1 MIANHTQRIGERK
14 PLPLKSV
21 LDIHSRASHSVQP
34 LHQTINARRVEMGL
48 TVEQVYD
55 RIRRYRW
62 LPGVRPPAL
71 PTVGHWFNG
80 TRRPRNMEH
89 LKALCQALDL
99 TVDEAIGSDTM
110 EAQTALEQRML
121 AVLRDLEPAQ
131 AEALLITGEAMRGGR
146 GPKR

>member
-14 PLPLKSV
+14 SLPLKSV
-21 LDIHSRASHSVQP
+21 MDIQPKASQSVQS
-34 LHQTINARRVEMGL
+34 LHQTINARRIEKGL

-55 RIRRYRW
+55 LMLRYRW
-62 LPGVRPPAL
+62 QPGVRPPAL

-99 TVDEAIGSDTM
+99 TVDEAIGSASL
-110 EAQTALEQRML
+110 EAQTAVEQRML
-121 AVLRDLEPAQ
+121 SILRDLEPAQ
-131 AEALLITGEAMRGGR
+131 AEALLVTGEAMRGR
-146 GPKR
+146 KIPRR